1 MVPVVLLLVNI
12 WCLVVKDER
21 KTGML
26 HNRGHLTKKC
36 AYCSVIQNR
45 CVDYSVMTNRCVNCS
60 VMATRCVDYTV
71 IVRTKTRVAHGVMT
85 NRCVECSVIKNRCD
99 ESSAVAPNN
108 IGLRVFCYTCDK
120 HAVLRAKTG

>member
-1 MVPVVLLLVNI
+1 
-12 WCLVVKDER
+12 
-21 KTGML
+21 
-26 HNRGHLTKKC
+26 
-36 AYCSVIQNR
+36 
-45 CVDYSVMTNRCVNCS
+45 
-60 VMATRCVDYTV
+60 MATRCVDYTV